1 MEDGE
6 DGERPA
12 FLLVKDSEAEARTW
26 YQQFKP
32 FVWDAGSENL
42 EVKVFERFGGLWCFG
57 FDALPKGVLP
67 KGGSAHGCD
76 QSKLLVKTPP
86 ISFRSDEEYREDKGT
101 Y

>member
-1 MEDGE
+1 MNVLESLEDGE

-26 YQQFKP
+26 YKHFKP

-42 EVKVFERFGGLWCFG
+42 KVKVFERFGGLWCFA

-67 KGGSAHGCD
+67 SKAVPMAVTSQNFHGRH
-76 QSKLLVKTPP
+76 VRG
-86 ISFRSDEEYREDKGT
+86 IF
-101 Y
+101 